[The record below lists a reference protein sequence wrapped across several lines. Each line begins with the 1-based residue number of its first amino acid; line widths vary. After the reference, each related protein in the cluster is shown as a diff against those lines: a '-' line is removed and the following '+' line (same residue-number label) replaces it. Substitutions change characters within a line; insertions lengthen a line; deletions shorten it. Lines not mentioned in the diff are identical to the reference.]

1 MVLVDIKSY
10 GKIPFV
16 SSGASA
22 PYPMISCGK
31 EIKKN
36 RFLMIDNEIKLAL

>member
-10 GKIPFV
+10 GKLPFV

-31 EIKKN
+31 EIK
-36 RFLMIDNEIKLAL
+36 